1 MSSLFARSKG
11 LVARLWHIDAPL
23 TVTALSMLLALAA
36 FGLGLWLDPR
46 LVLGA
51 PVWLKPAKFAASIAI
66 YCLTLVWVFSQ
77 LPAHVRTRQVVGWTT
92 AVAMLVEMVI
102 IGGQAARGTTSHF
115 NVSTP
120 LNAVLWAIMGS
131 AIVLQ
136 TLSTIAVAVA
146 LFRERFADRA
156 LGWALRLGMVMTIA
170 GAFIGGVMT
179 RPTEAQLAEMRSGHP
194 ALSGAHTVG
203 ADDGGPGLVVTGWSR
218 EHGDVRAAHFMGLH
232 ALQVLPLLALA
243 LRRSRAARDRHVR
256 LVFTAAG
263 SYTGLIGIV
272 LWQALRGQSLIA
284 PDAATAAA
292 LLAWLGVTLAL
303 AWRALARRALP
314 NGAAIA
320 AL

>member
-23 TVTALSMLLALAA
+23 TVTALSMLVALAA

-194 ALSGAHTVG
+194 AASGAHTVG
-203 ADDGGPGLVVTGWSR
+203 ADDGGPGLAVTGWSR

-243 LRRSRAARDRHVR
+243 LRRSRAARDRQVP

-263 SYTGLIGIV
+263 SYAGLIGIV

-303 AWRALARRALP
+303 AGRTLAHRALP
-314 NGAAIA
+314 NGT
-320 AL
+320 ALTAL